1 MVSTRHPLRARS
13 DAELAF
19 VVMRALAAARLL
31 WSRNGALPVDA
42 LASLVSAPANE
53 VTRALDGLYAEG
65 IAESGAG
72 DATVRLT
79 ERAARELGHIAAS
92 SDIGP

>member
-1 MVSTRHPLRARS
+1 MASTRDPRARS

-31 WSRNGALPVDA
+31 WARNGALPVDA
-42 LASLVSAPANE
+42 LASLVAAPADE
-53 VTRALDGLYAEG
+53 ISRALDGLYAEG
-65 IAESGAG
+65 IAECGAA

-79 ERAARELGHIAAS
+79 EHAARELSRLGRSGAIN
-92 SDIGP
+92 P